1 MDAPFHS
8 TGKRDYLRYSSDA
21 GQDDGERACEVQD
34 AEPDDE
40 ERDAGLAP
48 PLLIEGHGTSR
59 ECSCIRC
66 GKEFRPDL
74 SQRCVDTRTVPIC
87 PFCGGPIKV
96 EAISGIEE

>member
-40 ERDAGLAP
+40 ERDAGLDDGERACEAQDDGERDAARRDEDREAGAEV
-48 PLLIEGHGTSR
+48 PL
-59 ECSCIRC
+59 
-66 GKEFRPDL
+66 P
-74 SQRCVDTRTVPIC
+74 Q
-87 PFCGGPIKV
+87 
-96 EAISGIEE
+96 